1 MIIWLLHMFDRIAPQ
16 LQVWVALLGKIPSG
30 TLTVTAL
37 LVLYLL
43 RGKIAH
49 VIFVLPGFAC
59 GVATGWWVWARLGW
73 HPLIAAIAG
82 MLASAAIFRTLGH
95 FLYLRMAIAVIAW
108 PIAVLA
114 LWHLASGALDVV
126 WALAITVIGSW
137 TAGSLLRRFVNTEN
151 QELYIW
157 AMNLYDDVRG
167 N

>member
-1 MIIWLLHMFDRIAPQ
+1 MPSAP
-16 LQVWVALLGKIPSG
+16 VM
-30 TLTVTAL
+30 LTGL
-37 LVLYLL
+37 
-43 RGKIAH
+43 
-49 VIFVLPGFAC
+49 
-59 GVATGWWVWARLGW
+59 
-73 HPLIAAIAG
+73 
-82 MLASAAIFRTLGH
+82 
-95 FLYLRMAIAVIAW
+95 AIAVIAW

-167 N
+167 D